1 MTEADRMLWKDLGD
15 QTYFDQ
21 KAFSPELT
29 SSKIYFFSS
38 FDSQEANVDYDT

>member
-1 MTEADRMLWKDLGD
+1 MTEGYQMLWKELGD

-29 SSKIYFFSS
+29 SSKIFFFSS
-38 FDSQEANVDYDT
+38 FDSQEANVGYDA